1 MISSK
6 GYKIPINHAK
16 ANEFKKDLV
25 VKPFVENAINYP
37 IYRISDKS
45 MYLPKY
51 YGIKKL
57 GIPDIRKEQEGLTVN
72 FKFNG
77 KLRDYQQPVCDK
89 IISHLKKYESGLA
102 SLYTGWGKTCAAIWI
117 ASQLNVKTLI
127 IVHTDNLLNQWK
139 ERIMD
144 FLGEE
149 SGIIQGPNLTINN
162 NIVIGMLQSISM
174 KEYPTETFKD
184 FGLCIYDEYF
194 PAHTYIHTNIGK
206 LTIYKLYHIWRKL
219 KLNNDI
225 QILSFNINK
234 QIFEYKPLTYAWE
247 KYNVNDLIQIYLS
260 KKTIIC
266 TLNHKILSL
275 KGYIEADKLQIGDII
290 MCKYSEK
297 HQNCNIICPALNYDQ
312 LQIIYG
318 SYLGDGH
325 IQITTKNRYRLKI
338 IHGKKQKEYCEW
350 KAYMFGID
358 NIKYIEKNGYSQSEA
373 YQFSTK
379 CFDLENTFNN
389 STKDVPDWLID
400 KIDEKGIAIWF
411 MDDGSIQK
419 YIKKNGDCTYTINIH
434 SNNFDYSCHLKFVD
448 LFKKYNIECVIKM
461 SRKYYYLKFNNDN
474 SIKLFNLIKI
484 YIHSNLEYKLN
495 YVSDNK
501 YTWNNKFLEYGT
513 LKVTNKKYIQNKTGK
528 VYDIEVKDNH
538 NFIIATKYDTISNQY
553 VDGPIVSNCHH
564 LPGRVFSRVFYKI
577 GTKYNLGLSAT
588 ITRSDGLTKVIKYFI
603 GDTIVNLKL
612 NTIVPKVIIRYTSI
626 EPIKEK
632 TMINGKINIPGMIN
646 ELCDSFMRTLEIV
659 NVIKQKHSEG
669 RKILVLTDR
678 RRHCNELK
686 RLLSDYDCGLYIGG
700 MKNEAL
706 QESNKK
712 RIIIATFAIASEGYD
727 NPELDTL
734 VFASPKSKIEQA
746 CGRILRQ
753 ENINEPLIIDFVDP
767 FSIFNNFYF
776 SRLKFYKSKKYTFE
790 EKEINKQKESKQ
802 EIKLTEYSFTD

>member
-1 MISSK
+1 MMITSK
-6 GYKIPINHAK
+6 GYKIPIDHKNVR
-16 ANEFKKDLV
+16 EFKKDLV
-25 VKPFVENAINYP
+25 VCPFVENAIRYP
-37 IYRISDKS
+37 IYRISEKS

-57 GIPDIRKEQEGLTVN
+57 GLPENSKEQEGLKVK

-77 KLRDYQQPVCDK
+77 KLRDYQTNTSNK
-89 IISHLKKYESGLA
+89 ILSHLKEHGSGLA
-102 SLYTGWGKTCAAIWI
+102 SLYTGWGKTCAALWI
-117 ASQLNVKTLI
+117 ASQLNLKTLI

-144 FLGEE
+144 FLCEE
-149 SGIIQGPNLTINN
+149 SGIIQGPNLIINK

-174 KEYPTETFKD
+174 KEYPPETFKD
-184 FGLCIYDEYF
+184 FGLCIYDE
-194 PAHTYIHTNIGK
+194 A
-206 LTIYKLYHIWRKL
+206 
-219 KLNNDI
+219 
-225 QILSFNINK
+225 
-234 QIFEYKPLTYAWE
+234 
-247 KYNVNDLIQIYLS
+247 
-260 KKTIIC
+260 
-266 TLNHKILSL
+266 
-275 KGYIEADKLQIGDII
+275 
-290 MCKYSEK
+290 
-297 HQNCNIICPALNYDQ
+297 
-312 LQIIYG
+312 
-318 SYLGDGH
+318 
-325 IQITTKNRYRLKI
+325 
-338 IHGKKQKEYCEW
+338 
-350 KAYMFGID
+350 
-358 NIKYIEKNGYSQSEA
+358 
-373 YQFSTK
+373 
-379 CFDLENTFNN
+379 
-389 STKDVPDWLID
+389 
-400 KIDEKGIAIWF
+400 
-411 MDDGSIQK
+411 
-419 YIKKNGDCTYTINIH
+419 
-434 SNNFDYSCHLKFVD
+434 
-448 LFKKYNIECVIKM
+448 
-461 SRKYYYLKFNNDN
+461 
-474 SIKLFNLIKI
+474 
-484 YIHSNLEYKLN
+484 
-495 YVSDNK
+495 
-501 YTWNNKFLEYGT
+501 
-513 LKVTNKKYIQNKTGK
+513 
-528 VYDIEVKDNH
+528 
-538 NFIIATKYDTISNQY
+538 
-553 VDGPIVSNCHH
+553 HH